1 MNKKFNQIDDYNVF
15 YYCIFYMFFIVLYV
29 YILLQI
35 YNYFDFYSNNNSG

>member
-1 MNKKFNQIDDYNVF
+1 MNKKFNQFDDYNVF